1 MHGKYNKR
9 NYLIKVSN
17 ETIPEKKIKELNHFQ
32 SILIVSPH
40 PPFLNEEG

>member
-1 MHGKYNKR
+1 MK
-9 NYLIKVSN
+9 LFQN
-17 ETIPEKKIKELNHFQ
+17 EKLESELNGFR